1 MKMNDGIAFMLRR
14 TKTTVAI
21 SSFLFLL
28 STLIA
33 DLNMGGVYS
42 ASGYSVTKMALGSLG
57 IGLGFGLPCILYTN
71 EKLSRPPASGSA
83 GNPLHAPYRLCHRR
97 SELPPAEE
105 AGGQDQ
111 PGTGAEA
118 QLNNSHSTGRKESA
132 DRRAPFLLRPVR
144 AEYGI
149 SSEEARRENSIGREE
164 HNLIC

>member
-57 IGLGFGLPCILYTN
+57 IGLGFGLPCIVYTS
-71 EKLSRPPASGSA
+71 EKLSRP
-83 GNPLHAPYRLCHRR
+83 
-97 SELPPAEE
+97 
-105 AGGQDQ
+105 
-111 PGTGAEA
+111 
-118 QLNNSHSTGRKESA
+118 
-132 DRRAPFLLRPVR
+132 V
-144 AEYGI
+144 
-149 SSEEARRENSIGREE
+149 
-164 HNLIC
+164 